1 LALTEDAVLV
11 HNLPQKSEL
20 SQAVSAQVSL
30 SPDDLDLLEQFDVGE
45 EDQDDNERE
54 QILELLFENAAKAA
68 KKKKKS
74 STSSD
79 QIVGLAAFQ
88 QTIEL
93 L

>member
-30 SPDDLDLLEQFDVGE
+30 SPDDLDLLEQFDVG

>member
-1 LALTEDAVLV
+1 
-11 HNLPQKSEL
+11 LPQKSEL

-45 EDQDDNERE
+45 DQDDNERE
-54 QILELLFENAAKAA
+54 QILELLFKNAAKAA